1 VWEES
6 TLPAQENQPEWEPV
20 QLTTPQFI
28 PEPPSHVETESAIQ
42 SDSVFE
48 EIIPEP
54 MPPQTGTVVRTV
66 EDEASPDL
74 HEQVSDVT
82 EPATTPKPKRGTRVL
97 DETWEPPPFSDRK
110 VSRSTEPVSKQPKH
124 QRASRVLDETWEPPL
139 LVPVETGPTYHPGQI
154 FLSRVSSSWT
164 SVAVTTLVVM
174 AICGAA
180 AFAFIKWRDGS
191 LAVTLPTQPA
201 PKTQPSKPSVAPE
214 TYKAITPAETKSVA
228 ETNVKN
234 KFEVLSSSASGE
246 VRREEVNA
254 PPETPVTGAN
264 RARTSSA
271 HANRPGV
278 VSSAKRTETP
288 SKKQPDNPTEAT
300 AKKET
305 EKVSQPTQD
314 TTQGNGAVRARTVTR
329 KSPGE
334 SISSGIVSPKPKSKV
349 IQWP

>member
-1 VWEES
+1 
-6 TLPAQENQPEWEPV
+6 
-20 QLTTPQFI
+20 
-28 PEPPSHVETESAIQ
+28 
-42 SDSVFE
+42 
-48 EIIPEP
+48 
-54 MPPQTGTVVRTV
+54 
-66 EDEASPDL
+66 
-74 HEQVSDVT
+74 
-82 EPATTPKPKRGTRVL
+82 
-97 DETWEPPPFSDRK
+97 
-110 VSRSTEPVSKQPKH
+110 
-124 QRASRVLDETWEPPL
+124 
-139 LVPVETGPTYHPGQI
+139 
-154 FLSRVSSSWT
+154 
-164 SVAVTTLVVM
+164 
-174 AICGAA
+174 
-180 AFAFIKWRDGS
+180 
-191 LAVTLPTQPA
+191 
-201 PKTQPSKPSVAPE
+201 
-214 TYKAITPAETKSVA
+214 VA